1 MKWFSLNSNTVD
13 SFGDLIIIE
22 EKFNI
27 FIEKGKKSSEE
38 KPKIESQ
45 EAKFFTI
52 IVFATNCFKCSEG
65 VFHLHF

>member
-1 MKWFSLNSNTVD
+1 MKGFSLNSNTVD

-38 KPKIESQ
+38 KSKIES
-45 EAKFFTI
+45 
-52 IVFATNCFKCSEG
+52 
-65 VFHLHF
+65 